1 MLALRTI
8 LAATDLTD
16 ACDDVLRAAAGLAR
30 RTGGA
35 LHVLHSFDFPPAP
48 YFDDAAEAVTFQ
60 SRVEESERAM
70 EEQIGRTVPPDV
82 AIAGRRMEI
91 FTAARAI
98 TDYADAIRANVIVM
112 GPHTRRRL
120 DPGFLGTTADRVI
133 RTADVPVLI
142 VRGELRLPLRRLLVP
157 IDLSEPTSGVLD
169 TALRWGAGL
178 GAGDGILPAPE
189 VVEME
194 IVHVMPRILAPA
206 ELPFDRATVQPGM
219 NAEVVDAVERAGRT
233 SAVRVTEEVL
243 WGDRPDREIVCFA
256 RETGS
261 ELVVM
266 ATHGHGMV
274 KRALIGSTASGVARA
289 APCPVLLLPPAV
301 WRTSDEPAAEAVHA
315 AAG

>member
-35 LHVLHSFDFPPAP
+35 LHMLHSFDFPPAP

-60 SRVEESERAM
+60 SRVEDSERTM

-82 AIAGRRMEI
+82 AIAGRRVEI

-98 TDYADAIRANVIVM
+98 TDYAAAIRADVIVM
-112 GPHTRRRL
+112 GPHTHHRR
-120 DPGFLGTTADRVI
+120 DAGFLGTTADRVI
-133 RTADVPVLI
+133 RTADVPVLV

-157 IDLSEPTSGVLD
+157 IDLSEPTNGVLD

-178 GAGDGILPAPE
+178 GAGDGTLPAPE

-194 IVHVMPRILAPA
+194 IVHVMPRILASA
-206 ELPFDRATVQPGM
+206 ELPFARATVPPGM
-219 NAEVVDAVERAGRT
+219 NAEVEAAVERAGRT

-243 WGDRPDREIVCFA
+243 WGDRPDREIVCFV

-301 WRTSDEPAAEAVHA
+301 WRTADEHVVDAVHA